1 MTRILY
7 VIQTFKAP
15 EQIYRLAQI
24 IKTSSPASLIIICHD
39 YTVSHLEIEPLEK
52 LEVEVLRINGKGGR
66 GDFSMVQSYLE
77 AIEWALTHN
86 LEFDWC
92 INLSGQDYPTQPLPQ
107 LEHFL
112 AKTFYD
118 GFLDYF
124 EAFSETVPWGLRESE
139 DRYLYQYWRSG
150 RFLSRWERGLLR
162 PLATTLNQTQPF
174 IRINWAYDGL
184 MVGLKAKSTLFNKN
198 FVCYGGSFFCTLS
211 RKCIDYLY
219 SFAKENPDV
228 VQYYKKS
235 CVSVES
241 FIQTVLVNSH
251 LFNLCNSS
259 KRYIDFANSED
270 SSRPRILTCEDYLQ
284 LAKDDI
290 HFARKFEIGQNSK
303 ILDLLDARILQ
314 NHEFSISKETFN

>member
-24 IKTSSPASLIIICHD
+24 IKTSSPASSIIICHD

-124 EAFSETVPWGLRESE
+124 EAFSETVGIER
-139 DRYLYQYWRSG
+139 
-150 RFLSRWERGLLR
+150 ERGSILISVLALR
-162 PLATTLNQTQPF
+162 
-174 IRINWAYDGL
+174 
-184 MVGLKAKSTLFNKN
+184 
-198 FVCYGGSFFCTLS
+198 
-211 RKCIDYLY
+211 
-219 SFAKENPDV
+219 
-228 VQYYKKS
+228 
-235 CVSVES
+235 
-241 FIQTVLVNSH
+241 
-251 LFNLCNSS
+251 
-259 KRYIDFANSED
+259 
-270 SSRPRILTCEDYLQ
+270 
-284 LAKDDI
+284 
-290 HFARKFEIGQNSK
+290 
-303 ILDLLDARILQ
+303 
-314 NHEFSISKETFN
+314 SISFSVGTRAFETPRNHAQPDTTFYTNQLGL